1 MSDPRRLP
9 QLHIGKVP
17 IYGDLILAPMASYG
31 DLPFRTLCGE
41 MGSAFSFLPCVLD
54 EGVLRNPRRT
64 SGLVEFASEE
74 RPIALQLLGRQADTL
89 VAAAEALMAL
99 RPDIM
104 DLNAGCPAR
113 RVFYRGRGAALL
125 QDPLQLGEFV
135 RRLVAVLPV
144 PVTCKIRLGW
154 DDTTRNYL
162 EVAHILEESGAA
174 AISVHG
180 RTKEQGYSG
189 VADWRAIGEVVA
201 RVSVPVLA
209 NGDVRTVADIE
220 AIKAQTGC
228 AAVLI
233 GRGAVGNPWILARR
247 DLGDVPWSERL
258 ALIRRHLAAMQD
270 YYGDTQGLM
279 LFRKF
284 VVKYVATL
292 EGANALRPRLM
303 EAQTA
308 EALLALL
315 EQGVEAASSAQV

>member
-1 MSDPRRLP
+1 MTKLQSAPTFR
-9 QLHIGKVP
+9 IGRVP
-17 IYGDLILAPMASYG
+17 VHGDLVLAPMASYG
-31 DLPFRTLCGE
+31 DLPFRTLCRE
-41 MGSAFSFLPCVLD
+41 MGSAFSFMPCVLD

-89 VAAAEALMAL
+89 VAAAQALMAL
-99 RPDIM
+99 RPDWI

-125 QDPLQLGEFV
+125 QDPRQLGEFV
-135 RRLVAVLPV
+135 RRLVAAVPV

-154 DDTTRNYL
+154 DDATRNYL
-162 EVAHILEESGAA
+162 EVAHILEGSGAA

-180 RTKEQGYSG
+180 RTKQQGYSG
-189 VADWRAIGEVVA
+189 VADWRAIGEVAA
-201 RVSVPVLA
+201 RVRVPVLA
-209 NGDVRTVADIE
+209 NGDVRTVADIA
-220 AIKAQTGC
+220 AIKEQTGC

-233 GRGAVGNPWILARR
+233 GRGAVGNPWIFSRR
-247 DLGDVPWSERL
+247 DLADVPWSERL
-258 ALIRRHLAAMQD
+258 ALIRGHLAAMQD
-270 YYGDTQGLM
+270 YYGDEQGLM

-284 VVKYVATL
+284 AVKYVATL

-308 EALLALL
+308 ATLLALL
-315 EQGVEAASSAQV
+315 EEGVAATNAPAS